1 MKDNTMK
8 AMNDSIRSAAG
19 ETATGHAHIKTF
31 RGVFEDILSEGRRI
45 SAPYAARSP
54 EVKASLD
61 RFEAFCGERLKDL
74 NPKLMVYG
82 IYNAGKSTLINAL
95 LGGEFAP
102 VGDIPTTKAVNTYN
116 WREYTIYDTPGINAP
131 EKDEEVSK
139 EQLEKSDVILFV
151 MDTAGDFSLGK
162 NYRELAEIARTKK
175 RLLIVLNDKDDT
187 MSEPDEVHKIES
199 RVYEDFA
206 SLMPGTTP
214 AALAQKIRLVT
225 VNAQRALRARMRSD
239 LPEDKRAALVRASNI
254 EALEA
259 AIVEEY
265 GKASGLT
272 ILAQLAAMF
281 GSELDHLAHRL
292 EDLQRDVLARRGQEA
307 LDELRALQDRIR
319 SRVVDFAK
327 DREGVLRDEI
337 RAVIESEGDQVSAE
351 RKIGAIGERFAADA
365 FDFLT
370 KECEAAS
377 LQLASAVGRFEK
389 CAVDLKG
396 VVPAAAADA
405 VAMAGS
411 KIVMAPKGDVG
422 GIPGKRSAVTTA
434 ALCAAK
440 PLVGKVLGKA
450 AARALGKA
458 IPYVGLALLA
468 WDVGKLIF
476 GESSEEKSQRERME
490 RMAEAAEAEDRRQR
504 ELARWRSEVSAGAAS
519 AARAIVANV
528 CERVGAVLEE
538 MLKPSYAR
546 IEATISANRSEEAQL
561 VKDISEL
568 AALKDRL
575 RSFADG
581 LAV

>member
-1 MKDNTMK
+1 MKDDTMK
-8 AMNDSIRSAAG
+8 TMNDSIRSAAG

-61 RFEAFCGERLKDL
+61 RFVSFCGERMKDL

-139 EQLEKSDVILFV
+139 EQLERSDVILFV

-162 NYRELAEIARTKK
+162 NYRELAEIARSKK

-187 MSEPDEVHKIES
+187 MSAPEEVRKIES

-206 SLMPGTTP
+206 SLVAGATP
-214 AALAQKIRLVT
+214 AALAQKFRLVT
-225 VNAQRALRARMRSD
+225 VNAQRALRARMRTD
-239 LPEDKRAALVRASNI
+239 LSEDKRAALVGASNI

-272 ILAQLAAMF
+272 ILAQLASMF

-307 LDELRALQDRIR
+307 LNELRALQDRIR

-337 RAVIESEGDQVSAE
+337 RAVIESEGDRASAE
-351 RKIGAIGERFAADA
+351 RKIGEIGERFATDA
-365 FDFLT
+365 LDFLN

-377 LQLASAVGRFEK
+377 LRLASAVGRFEN

-396 VVPAAAADA
+396 VVPEAAAGA
-405 VAMAGS
+405 VSMAVS
-411 KIVMAPKGDVG
+411 KFVAAPKGDAG
-422 GIPGKRSAVTTA
+422 GIPGKRSAVATA

-450 AARALGKA
+450 AARAFGKA

-468 WDVGKLIF
+468 WDVGELIF
-476 GESSEEKSQRERME
+476 GVSSEEKSQRERME
-490 RMAEAAEAEDRRQR
+490 RMAAAAEAEDRRQR
-504 ELARWRSEVSAGAAS
+504 ELARWRSEVSSGAVR
-519 AARAIVANV
+519 AARAIVASV
-528 CERVGAVLEE
+528 CDRVGAALEE
-538 MLKPSYAR
+538 MLRPSYAR

-568 AALKDRL
+568 AALKKRL
-575 RSFADG
+575 HSFADG
-581 LAV
+581 LAA